1 MYSGGTV
8 IGDAKCMTLK
18 SNLGPQYTFTDPV
31 ADGITGYGISDSGPF
46 ILGQPMFQGYAD
58 CANCNLSEKKYMITG
73 DRCDITGSVTIWSS
87 TLPTVVSGDTMTVSV
102 GGTLVCFLVTQA
114 DQFTSAVYNDVGFAI
129 VDTGC
134 DCNGNSGGS
143 NVNVTNVN
151 TSSESYSLT
160 SECQSPQNE
169 FYSETIIDEIEIT
182 FRGVNNT
189 LVVPNEAVQY
199 RTNGGVWVPLT
210 VTTSSITLS
219 VTLTY
224 GDRSVCEGGG
234 TFADTLDIKV
244 GTITVLNYVAGQ

>member
-1 MYSGGTV
+1 
-8 IGDAKCMTLK
+8 
-18 SNLGPQYTFTDPV
+18 
-31 ADGITGYGISDSGPF
+31 
-46 ILGQPMFQGYAD
+46 
-58 CANCNLSEKKYMITG
+58 
-73 DRCDITGSVTIWSS
+73 
-87 TLPTVVSGDTMTVSV
+87 MTVSV

-114 DQFTSAVYNDVGFAI
+114 DRFTSAVYNDVGFAI

-169 FYSETIIDEIEIT
+169 YYSETIIDEIEIT